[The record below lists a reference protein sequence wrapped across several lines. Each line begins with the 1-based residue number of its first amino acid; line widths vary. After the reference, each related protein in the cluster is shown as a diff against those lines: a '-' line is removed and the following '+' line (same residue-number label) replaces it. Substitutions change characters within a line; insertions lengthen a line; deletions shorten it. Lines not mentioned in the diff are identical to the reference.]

1 MSEQDNE
8 TLYQKAVEILTTEQ
22 KASTS
27 FLQRQ
32 MSIGYNKAAMLME
45 RAEQEGVVSK
55 PNHVG
60 KRDVLIGGDG
70 VNHINSTDDGR
81 VGNSPKRHQY
91 RVLSDEEK
99 ARMAALKTK
108 GQELLDLIAES
119 GGSRE
124 LSIART
130 KTEEAVMWA
139 VKHVTS

>member
-1 MSEQDNE
+1 MNDQDK
-8 TLYQKAVEILTTEQ
+8 LYAQAVEILKTEQ

-27 FLQRQ
+27 FLQRRL
-32 MSIGYNKAAMLME
+32 SVGYNKAAKLME

-60 KRDVLIGGDG
+60 KRDVLIGGNG
-70 VNHINSTDDGR
+70 AQHIDSTDDDR
-81 VGNSPKRHQY
+81 VENSPMRHSY

-99 ARMAALKTK
+99 ARMAALKDK
-108 GQELLDLIAES
+108 GQELLDLIAEC

-130 KTEEAVMWA
+130 KTEEAIMWA